1 MTPRH
6 SGLGGR
12 WRALLRAL
20 LRALPRAPILHFLAL
35 GGSLLALEAAFEEPE
50 PLRVSA
56 VQVRMLEDE
65 QRRQLGRPPSAKELE
80 GVVEAWISDELAVR
94 EARRLGFHR
103 SDLVIQRRLIDKM
116 EVLGDGAGD
125 VETGLLLERAFA
137 LGLDRSDPIV
147 RRRLVQLVEQGW
159 ARRDGPLRA
168 SPEALED
175 FLVHHAER
183 FGLPPRVELS
193 HVFVA
198 GTGGAVEPRAQ
209 ALLDQ
214 FREVLMEPDDAVAWS
229 DAFPRGLHLKGQGEE
244 KLART
249 LGASAARL
257 AFEAPVGEWVGPV
270 ASVWGQHL
278 LFVHR
283 RIDPELPG
291 VEVLRPQLLQAMAD
305 EREKELLEIARRALR
320 QRSRIVVEE
329 PGG

>member
-12 WRALLRAL
+12 WRALLRTL

-65 QRRQLGRPPSAKELE
+65 QRCQLGRPPSAKELE
-80 GVVEAWISDELAVR
+80 GVVEACISDELAVR

-103 SDLVIQRRLIDKM
+103 RDSVIQRRLIDKM
-116 EVLGDGAGD
+116 EVLGDGAGE
-125 VETGLLLERAFA
+125 VGTGLLLERVFA

-175 FLVHHAER
+175 FRVHHAER
-183 FGLPPRVELS
+183 CGLTPRVELS

-198 GTGGAVEPRAQ
+198 GTSGAAEPRAQ

-214 FREVLMEPDDAVAWS
+214 FREVLMEPDDAVAW
-229 DAFPRGLHLKGQGEE
+229 LELEE
-244 KLART
+244 T
-249 LGASAARL
+249 G
-257 AFEAPVGEWVGPV
+257 
-270 ASVWGQHL
+270 
-278 LFVHR
+278 
-283 RIDPELPG
+283 DG
-291 VEVLRPQLLQAMAD
+291 VEVTWRTPVAQFPGAEIVRPRLPCVRRQYFGPGGRD
-305 EREKELLEIARRALR
+305 CRALR
-320 QRSRIVVEE
+320 RARRE
-329 PGG
+329 